1 MFRARYE
8 GLFVSPKIVF
18 RQTADSIIC
27 AVDRVGY
34 YSIDSTNIAQVKSEH
49 KVNIGALSAILNTE
63 IVNFYYRQIS
73 QEGGRVL
80 AQVKPTRIRSLP
92 IPKDFEN
99 YTGILNKLENYLN
112 FLSKLQKDDLLKSFF
127 MELNNGVAYELFFP
141 ESVSAV
147 QKNIISGLSDLP
159 DIDMDNSVEEN
170 HSIIKNAFE
179 RLYDP
184 NHPVRNN
191 LETLDSIEEV
201 RVIKEALKN
210 N

>member
-1 MFRARYE
+1 M
-8 GLFVSPKIVF
+8 SPKIVF

-34 YSIDSTNIAQVKSEH
+34 YSIDSTNIAQIKSDH
-49 KVNIGALSAILNTE
+49 NINVGALSAILNSE

-92 IPKDFEN
+92 IPENFEN
-99 YTGILNKLENYLN
+99 HVDILNKLEKYLV
-112 FLSKLQKDDLLKSFF
+112 FLSKLQKVDLLKSFY

-141 ESVSAV
+141 DSVSSV
-147 QKNIISGLSDLP
+147 QKNIVSDLNDLP
-159 DIDMDNSVEEN
+159 DIDMDSPEEEN
-170 HSIIKNAFE
+170 FSIVNNAFE
-179 RLYDP
+179 KLYDP
-184 NHPVRNN
+184 NHPICNN

-201 RVIKEALKN
+201 RVIKETLKK
-210 N
+210 